1 MVRPTRVR
9 RLRIRRATHLATIVA
24 GVLLL
29 SWVVTLAS
37 RKDVT
42 IVVDGQPIAMQT
54 TSGNVQELLAST
66 GLPSDV
72 RVEPSRGTALA
83 DGMTVFVSP
92 PPGVPAVALT
102 HMVDPHAVGVWV
114 AEGSGKEPLGK
125 AASTHDGTAVPADA
139 VGTSSI
145 VSVRAVVSGK
155 VHDVS
160 SNASTVGEL
169 LSAMGIHADA
179 DDRVAPPP
187 STPLHD
193 GETVTYD
200 RVDVRTATQVAVVPF
215 STHFTYTQHLL
226 PGQVVTVRPGSPGLE
241 RRTIRTTT
249 IDGHVTS
256 RDVLSEETIR
266 TPVPAHVL
274 SGPKAMSDGAL
285 VEPGTGATTQTGNA
299 TWYDPPWSG
308 LTAAHP
314 WLPFGTHVTVTD
326 LATGRSV
333 TVVIDDRG
341 PFAPGRIIDLSP
353 EAFSQLAPLGSG
365 VLHVRLSW

>member
-1 MVRPTRVR
+1 LVRPTRVR

-29 SWVVTLAS
+29 SWVVALAS

-54 TSGNVQELLAST
+54 TSGNVRELLAST
-66 GLPSDV
+66 GLPSNV
-72 RVEPSRGTALA
+72 RVEPSKGTALA
-83 DGMTVFVSP
+83 DGMTVIVSP
-92 PPGVPAVALT
+92 PPGIPANALT

-114 AEGSGKEPLGK
+114 VERSGNEPLGK
-125 AASTHDGTAVPADA
+125 AASTPDGTAVPADA

-200 RVDVRTATQVAVVPF
+200 RVDVRTLTEVAAVPF
-215 STHFTYTQHLL
+215 STRFTYTPNLD
-226 PGQVVTVRPGSPGLE
+226 PGQLITVRRGTPGLE
-241 RRTIRTTT
+241 RRTIRTVAV
-249 IDGHVTS
+249 DGHVTS
-256 RDVLSEETIR
+256 RTVLSEETLR
-266 TPVPAHVL
+266 NPVPAHVL
-274 SGPKAMSDGAL
+274 SGPMSMTDGAL
-285 VEPGTGATTQTGNA
+285 TEPGTGATTQTGVA

-365 VLHVRLSW
+365 VLHVQLSW